1 MGEAIF
7 GITAADN
14 ERHHHVAALPS
25 RYARTARD
33 NFASDLKAG
42 DVGCA
47 LRRRVEAHA
56 LHDIRPIDARGS
68 DLDENLAGVR
78 LRQWSRLR
86 R

>member
-14 ERHHHVAALPS
+14 ERHHHVAVLPARHAL
-25 RYARTARD
+25 AARD
-33 NFASDLKAG
+33 NFAGDLKAG
-42 DVGCA
+42 DVGRA
-47 LRRRVEAHA
+47 LRWRVEAHA
-56 LHDIRPIDARGS
+56 LHDVRPIDAGGG
-68 DLDENLAGVR
+68 DLDEDLAGLR